1 MEVENAFMKVLCF
14 FAVAGVV
21 LYFAVV
27 IHDTPSRCWLSY
39 APFTCAKTI
48 ELEQIIKEN
57 QNGINNNHSDN
68 LCNDNL
74 FS

>member
-14 FAVAGVV
+14 FAVAGVA

-39 APFTCAKTI
+39 APFTCAKVI
-48 ELEQIIKEN
+48 QLEQTIGE
-57 QNGINNNHSDN
+57 
-68 LCNDNL
+68 
-74 FS
+74 